1 MEGIRYTLCSRS
13 TLPPVSVDPS
23 EGLLW
28 RSMSPSGGSSL
39 LGVTYNTLIHYRLLR
54 VVSNCFHLH
63 TEKHWAISTIAG
75 YQMAIANTLR
85 ATSGAEVG
93 RNPALKSLLRNIEM
107 ERASSTSFSRVESRL
122 SFVSIDTTTFR
133 TARPNIG
140 SAAYMEDSF
149 PYRAYFRQ
157 TSGRN
162 PCI

>member
-1 MEGIRYTLCSRS
+1 MDVASR
-13 TLPPVSVDPS
+13 VSRRES
-23 EGLLW
+23 LLW

-39 LGVTYNTLIHYRLLR
+39 LGVTYNTLIHSRKSDFFL
-54 VVSNCFHLH
+54 HLH
-63 TEKHWAISTIAG
+63 TEKHLAISTIAG

-107 ERASSTSFSRVESRL
+107 ERAPSTSFSRVESCL
-122 SFVSIDTTTFR
+122 TFVSIDKTIFR
-133 TARPNIG
+133 TARRNIG

-149 PYRAYFRQ
+149 PRCACFRQ

-162 PCI
+162 PCL